1 MKAELT
7 CLDSHC
13 FHTYLGTVV
22 VKGTESRD
30 VRPFVCLLK
39 DSTLAKMVDEIFR
52 FRKDIQSQRSKLDN
66 PPFSYF
72 QNIAIGYMEAYS
84 PKYFISA
91 DCSFK
96 VRSIQS

>member
-13 FHTYLGTVV
+13 YHNYLGKVV

-30 VRPFVCLLK
+30 FRPFVCLLK
-39 DSTLAKMVDEIFR
+39 DSTLAKMVHEIFR

-66 PPFSYF
+66 PPFHIFKILLLDIWKHIHPNTLF
-72 QNIAIGYMEAYS
+72 QLIV
-84 PKYFISA
+84 PLK
-91 DCSFK
+91 
-96 VRSIQS
+96 